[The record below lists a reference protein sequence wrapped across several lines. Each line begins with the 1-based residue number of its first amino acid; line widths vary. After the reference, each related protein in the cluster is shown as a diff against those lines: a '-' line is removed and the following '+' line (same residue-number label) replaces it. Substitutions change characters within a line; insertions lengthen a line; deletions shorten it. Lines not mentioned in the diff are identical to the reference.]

1 MKYGK
6 GIRLTLVI
14 LTITMLPS
22 SVCYAQWLKQLVGGV
37 VQAVGERYIDNSN
50 YSNQDKDN
58 MRTVL
63 NAFSNEINS
72 NKNAANATRDAY
84 NGNYTGAVIQGTQAI
99 MNATGNHNYDTYL
112 NSANQINHANYEY
125 RQDLQNGMDNQEALD
140 KRNTT
145 IGYSVAESAIELQ
158 DKIAQERAEK
168 AKQQR
173 EAERES
179 WLDNDYY
186 NESINENNNRTS
198 SSDIQNEKDCQ
209 DIFEKL
215 WQKAID
221 DAEKKEDQDIF
232 EELWQK
238 VIDDTENQKV
248 DNDNKEAVE
257 NNSELQQ
264 SEKNEHYN
272 MTMNIDCDRFIALL
286 KNSNIKDK
294 DQIVRI
300 LQNSRNREQEIKNV
314 INIYPELSDILLALH
329 LNYPN
334 EKQAETETE
343 TESPNSKAILLTKN
357 NIIKFNSD
365 EINPIALGIDQ
376 ESGKLFY
383 NNLYNDKRF
392 KFSCNN
398 VRIKIKYVGYDN
410 ELSITD
416 NCSFIIPANTF
427 DYLEWSDV
435 FLNISD
441 SQQIENIKVEF
452 IDAHIDY
459 VQYQLLSK

>member
-22 SVCYAQWLKQLVGGV
+22 TVCYAQWLKQLVGGV

-221 DAEKKEDQDIF
+221 DTKKKEDQDIF

-238 VIDDTENQKV
+238 AIDKTDNQESQ
-248 DNDNKEAVE
+248 DDDREIPESTSAP
-257 NNSELQQ
+257 QQ
-264 SEKNEHYN
+264 SDNNEHN
-272 MTMNIDCDRFIALL
+272 NKIMTIDCDRFLALL
-286 KNSNIKDK
+286 ENSNIKDK
-294 DQIVRI
+294 DQIVRVI
-300 LQNSRNREQEIKNV
+300 RNSSNRNQEIQNM
-314 INIYPELSDILLALH
+314 IFLYPELSDILLL
-329 LNYPN
+329 LNYPSDN
-334 EKQAETETE
+334 KVETDKED
-343 TESPNSKAILLTKN
+343 ESHNSKTLILTKD
-357 NIIKFNSD
+357 NIIKFKND
-365 EINPIALGIDQ
+365 GINPIALGIDH
-376 ESGKLFY
+376 ESGKLYY
-383 NNLYNDKRF
+383 NNLYNDRRF

-398 VRIKIKYVGYDN
+398 AKIKIKYVDYEK

-427 DYLEWSDV
+427 DYLDWSNV

-452 IDAHIDY
+452 IDARIEY